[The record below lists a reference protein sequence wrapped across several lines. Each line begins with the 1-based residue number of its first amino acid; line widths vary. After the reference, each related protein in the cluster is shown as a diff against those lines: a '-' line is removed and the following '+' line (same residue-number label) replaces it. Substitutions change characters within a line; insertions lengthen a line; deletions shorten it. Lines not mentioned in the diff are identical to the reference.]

1 MAKKELVIVTG
12 MSGAGKT
19 VAMKAFED
27 LGYFTAQNLP
37 ANLLPQVWQMI
48 SNEPNIERAA
58 IMIDTRSRQ
67 FFEDL
72 GEELFEMSQDNHDD
86 YNLRVL
92 FLDADDKELVARYK
106 ETRRQHP
113 LAGDKGTLAGLEVER
128 KLMADVRNIATDV
141 IDTSQLDAKGLRQVI
156 VTKFGSE
163 RDHQTAFSVQVM
175 SFGFKYGLP
184 ADADIVEDVRFL
196 TNPYYQPELR
206 EQTGL
211 NQPVWDYV
219 WNDPDAEKMYQ
230 MDYER
235 FKWLLPRYKA
245 EGKSSLTIAYG
256 CTGGQHRSVAFAHR
270 LAQDL
275 SKDWV
280 VNENHRDK
288 DRRKAG
294 YAQ

>member
-1 MAKKELVIVTG
+1 

-175 SFGFKYGLP
+175 SFGLNMGYQ
-184 ADADIVEDVRFL
+184 L
-196 TNPYYQPELR
+196 T
-206 EQTGL
+206 QT
-211 NQPVWDYV
+211 
-219 WNDPDAEKMYQ
+219 
-230 MDYER
+230 
-235 FKWLLPRYKA
+235 
-245 EGKSSLTIAYG
+245 
-256 CTGGQHRSVAFAHR
+256 
-270 LAQDL
+270 
-275 SKDWV
+275 
-280 VNENHRDK
+280 
-288 DRRKAG
+288 
-294 YAQ
+294 

>member
-1 MAKKELVIVTG
+1 MVKKELVIVTG

-19 VAMKAFED
+19 VSMKAFED

-48 SNEPNIERAA
+48 SSEPNIERAA

-72 GEELFEMSQDNHDD
+72 DEELFGMAQNNHDD
-86 YNLRVL
+86 YNLRIL

-113 LAGDKGTLAGLEVER
+113 LAEQQGTLYGLEQER
-128 KLMADVRNIATDV
+128 ILMADLKNMATDYV
-141 IDTSQLDAKGLRQVI
+141 DTSQMDAKELRQYI
-156 VTKFGSE
+156 INHFGSE
-163 RDHQTAFSVQVM
+163 HDRQSSFSVQVM

-184 ADADIVEDVRFL
+184 TDADIVEDVRFL
-196 TNPYYQPELR
+196 KNPYYQPELR

-211 NQPVWDYV
+211 DQPVWDYV
-219 WNDPDAEKMYQ
+219 WDNADAEKMYQ
-230 MDYER
+230 MDLER
-235 FKWLLPRYKA
+235 YRWLLPKYKA
-245 EGKSSLTIAYG
+245 EGKATLTIAYG

-275 SKDWV
+275 GKDWV
-280 VNENHRDK
+280 VNENHRDRT
-288 DRRKAG
+288 RRKAG